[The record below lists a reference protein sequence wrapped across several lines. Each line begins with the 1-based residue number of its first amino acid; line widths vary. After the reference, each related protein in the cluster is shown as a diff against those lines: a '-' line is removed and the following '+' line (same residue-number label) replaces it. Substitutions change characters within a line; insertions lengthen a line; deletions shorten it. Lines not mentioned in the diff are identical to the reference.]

1 MIVSR
6 SIEIDAAHY
15 LPGYKGKCAN
25 LHGHRWKIEVA
36 VRGGYMHPGMVVD
49 FNDLKVPLDSIKESL
64 DHKCINDVIPN
75 PTAEK
80 IVEYVADVFNTWLQ
94 EYAIE
99 HAPTNFTLTWVK
111 VWETEDSYAML
122 EMK

>member
-1 MIVSR
+1 
-6 SIEIDAAHY
+6 
-15 LPGYKGKCAN
+15 
-25 LHGHRWKIEVA
+25 
-36 VRGGYMHPGMVVD
+36 MVVD
-49 FNDLKVPLDSIKESL
+49 FNDLKVPLDSIKEAL

-80 IVEYVADVFNTWLQ
+80 IVEYVADVFDTWLQ
-94 EYAIE
+94 EYAVE
-99 HAPTNFTLTWVK
+99 HAPMNFTLTWVK